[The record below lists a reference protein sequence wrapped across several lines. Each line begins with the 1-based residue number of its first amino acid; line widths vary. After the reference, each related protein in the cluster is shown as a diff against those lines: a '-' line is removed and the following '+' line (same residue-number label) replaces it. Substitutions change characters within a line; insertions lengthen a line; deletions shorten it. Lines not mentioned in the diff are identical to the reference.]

1 VPGATRGRRS
11 VPGLGQGLFAQGAQ
25 PAVELDRQTVGA
37 QTMDHGVLPVLI
49 GFPGVF
55 VAALIGVTVPGTWLA
70 TYSLRPL
77 EVIAIALG
85 APPTLIALPG
95 VLVAIEMGV
104 TEADAPLVTYS
115 VFPFGL
121 ITLTPGSRP
130 TLIGFPGLFVA
141 MAIGTTV
148 PPVQTT

>member
-1 VPGATRGRRS
+1 
-11 VPGLGQGLFAQGAQ
+11 
-25 PAVELDRQTVGA
+25 
-37 QTMDHGVLPVLI
+37 MDHGVLPVLI

-95 VLVAIEMGV
+95 SLVAIEMGV
-104 TEADAPLVTYS
+104 TEADAPLVTQR
-115 VFPFGL
+115 VFPFGV
-121 ITLTPGSRP
+121 ITLTPGSWP
-130 TLIGFPGLFVA
+130 TLIGCPALLVAVA
-141 MAIGTTV
+141 MGTTV
-148 PPVQTT
+148 PLVHETYAVFPSAVIVIA